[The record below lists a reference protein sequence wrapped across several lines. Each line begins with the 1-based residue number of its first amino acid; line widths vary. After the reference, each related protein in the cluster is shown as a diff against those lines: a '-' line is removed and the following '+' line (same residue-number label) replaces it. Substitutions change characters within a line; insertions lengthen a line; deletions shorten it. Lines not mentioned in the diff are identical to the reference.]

1 AGPTSM
7 GSWRGANAASLARSR
22 SFATTSSARC
32 SSSGFDRSWRWT
44 PRWSP
49 SAHDQG
55 VGDGDVGD
63 GKVVGARRA
72 RPPLL
77 SLGGGEWLW
86 VEDRMDDL
94 LGSDDDRT
102 LFVQGC
108 VRNRSTFYDRF
119 DAVVLLS
126 APEGVILDRIAR
138 RATND
143 YGK

>member
-1 AGPTSM
+1 
-7 GSWRGANAASLARSR
+7 
-22 SFATTSSARC
+22 
-32 SSSGFDRSWRWT
+32 
-44 PRWSP
+44 
-49 SAHDQG
+49 
-55 VGDGDVGD
+55 
-63 GKVVGARRA
+63 
-72 RPPLL
+72 
-77 SLGGGEWLW
+77 
-86 VEDRMDDL
+86 MDDL

-143 YGK
+143 YGKTPRERAAVLHDLRTVEPLLRASCTHELDAGRPIGEVVADLIAIERAAHGGTPAR